1 MSERDMARSDWSRVY
16 SKKQVFRDFSCG
28 GREGRIS
35 LLKITAIRSP
45 FIRRLD
51 GQEVLL
57 ADTGYYWLQLALDGS
72 HAWFT
77 VMFDDRGE
85 LIQIYV
91 DVTGGNEAKKENP
104 TFEDMY
110 LDYVV
115 YGDNV
120 YELDRD
126 ELEEAYSSGAIDK
139 ERYLTALDEGKK
151 IRDLLTANTRQVREF
166 FARQFRAMEPDLE
179 GE

>member
-1 MSERDMARSDWSRVY
+1 MSERDMARSDWTRVY
-16 SKKQVFRDFSCG
+16 SKKQVFRDFSCK
-28 GREGRIS
+28 GRKGRIS

-51 GQEVLL
+51 GHEVLL
-57 ADTGYYWLQLALDGS
+57 ADVGYYWLQLAFDGS
-72 HAWFT
+72 HAWYT
-77 VMFDDRGE
+77 VMFDDSGE

-91 DVTGGNEAKKENP
+91 DVTAGNEALKENP
-104 TFEDMY
+104 TFVDMF

-115 YGDNV
+115 WGGKV

-126 ELEEAYSSGAIDK
+126 ELEEAFSSGAID
-139 ERYLTALDEGKK
+139 ERQYLTAIDEGKR
-151 IRDLLTANTRQVREF
+151 IRDFLTENTQQVREF
-166 FARQFRAMEPDLE
+166 FIRQFHGMEPELE